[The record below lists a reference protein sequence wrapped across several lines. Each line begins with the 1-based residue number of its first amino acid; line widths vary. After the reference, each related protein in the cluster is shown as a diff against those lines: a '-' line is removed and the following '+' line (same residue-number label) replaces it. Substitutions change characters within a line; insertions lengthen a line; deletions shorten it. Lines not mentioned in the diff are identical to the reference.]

1 MSTRHLFAIIALLV
15 GCGGDDSPTSQ
26 QSLAGTYTIQSATVQ
41 VRGATETLT
50 PPDVTGSFTLTAGGR
65 YDVLV
70 RFTGMF
76 FEAETGTYTVTG
88 NTITITPD
96 DEREET
102 PSQITVNGNT
112 ITVLGSFD
120 TGGFASTEVFVK

>member
-1 MSTRHLFAIIALLV
+1 
-15 GCGGDDSPTSQ
+15 
-26 QSLAGTYTIQSATVQ
+26 
-41 VRGATETLT
+41 
-50 PPDVTGSFTLTAGGR
+50 LTAGGR

-88 NTITITPD
+88 NRITITPD
-96 DEREET
+96 RGGET

-120 TGGFASTEVFVK
+120 TGGLASTEVFVKS